1 MKNKIIKIISII
13 ISLICLS
20 AIFAG
25 CSSDEVE
32 YIPDDRPAT
41 YSVTFRQTGFNDVV
55 VYVKSGESVGADKIP
70 PPQPKEGYTISWED
84 RNLTNIKS
92 NILVKAI
99 ETKII
104 CTVTFKQN
112 GYEDIIVSV
121 NYGEDLLANQIPTPQ
136 SKEGHNVS
144 WESFNSTNIKS
155 NILVK
160 AIETKIIYTVTFR
173 QNGCEDIIV
182 SVNYGEALSSDK
194 IPTPQQKLGYDEIV
208 WENVD
213 LTYIKSN
220 LVVNAVETK
229 TVYKIYFIY
238 NAKNLIDE
246 GVIDLSNMPTYIEV
260 CYNDQVILPTYSS
273 LTNAGFLIEGWYDD
287 SGKLFTKVYY
297 DILSDITLYA
307 KWDWIG

>member
-20 AIFAG
+20 AIFTG

-70 PPQPKEGYTISWED
+70 TPQPKEGYTISWED
-84 RNLTNIKS
+84 RDLTNIKS

-104 CTVTFKQN
+104 CTITFKQN
-112 GYEDIIVSV
+112 GCEDIIVSV

-136 SKEGHNVS
+136 
-144 WESFNSTNIKS
+144 
-155 NILVK
+155 
-160 AIETKIIYTVTFR
+160 
-173 QNGCEDIIV
+173 
-182 SVNYGEALSSDK
+182 
-194 IPTPQQKLGYDEIV
+194 QKLGYDEIV

-213 LTYIKSN
+213 LTSIKSN

-246 GVIDLSNMPTYIEV
+246 GLVDLSNMPTYVEV

-287 SGKLFTKVYY
+287 SGKFFTKVYY

-307 KWDWIG
+307 KWGWIG